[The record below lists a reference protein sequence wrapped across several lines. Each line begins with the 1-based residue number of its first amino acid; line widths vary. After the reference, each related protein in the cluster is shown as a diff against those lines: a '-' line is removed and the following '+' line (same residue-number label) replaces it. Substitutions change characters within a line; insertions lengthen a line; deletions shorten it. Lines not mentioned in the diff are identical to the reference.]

1 MRGRARGAA
10 GAGGWGGL
18 GGLRHPAGCPRGW
31 GHGHL
36 PSEGG
41 AGGSPPRSGAAV
53 LGGAGVLRVMEP
65 TVMGTAL
72 CPPPGQRA
80 PPVSLLPAPKL
91 LGAGTALPGG
101 SLGSPCV
108 SRAGGPHTSPGV
120 RGQLGSSLRPPTCPG
135 SMGSEASRALE
146 AGGVPWLRAT
156 RCLLSTQGRSSTTR
170 TRLRAASPRLA
181 LGEGSL
187 RPQEGQGGAARGW
200 GCASTRCRQLLP
212 PPGEPQTEPAG
223 TGSRCAPMGD
233 GLLAGSPRAKLKQC
247 PHKEPP
253 P

>member
-18 GGLRHPAGCPRGW
+18 GGLRHPAGCPRGL
-31 GHGHL
+31 GSRPPPL
-36 PSEGG
+36 RGG
-41 AGGSPPRSGAAV
+41 RRGVPTKVRCSRAGGRGGPPGDGAHRNGDGSA
-53 LGGAGVLRVMEP
+53 
-65 TVMGTAL
+65 
-72 CPPPGQRA
+72 PPPGQRA

-108 SRAGGPHTSPGV
+108 SQAGGPHTSPGV
-120 RGQLGSSLRPPTCPG
+120 RGQLGSSLHPPTCPG

-187 RPQEGQGGAARGW
+187 RPQEGQGGGSEGLGLRLNPLQAAPAPPRR
-200 GCASTRCRQLLP
+200 APNRTCRH
-212 PPGEPQTEPAG
+212 
-223 TGSRCAPMGD
+223 R
-233 GLLAGSPRAKLKQC
+233 LALRTHG
-247 PHKEPP
+247 
-253 P
+253 